1 MKVDKGFLDWYRE
14 GGFSI
19 VILYVIFVCKI
30 FSFLILESFRKF
42 EIK

>member
-30 FSFLILESFRKF
+30 FFFFNFGKF
-42 EIK
+42 QKI